1 MGRSGQVQT
10 GQRAV
15 RARISGKVQGVSYRV
30 WTRGEAVRLGLT
42 GWVRNE
48 SDGSVSALIAG
59 ADAAVAAMIDR
70 LWQGPRGAVVSRV
83 EIEDISGEAPADFR
97 IIV

>member
-1 MGRSGQVQT
+1 MTKQ
-10 GQRAV
+10 QRAV

-30 WTRGEAVRLGLT
+30 WTRGEAMRLGLV

-48 SDGSVSALIAG
+48 SDGSVTALVAG

-70 LWQGPRGAVVSRV
+70 FWQGPRGAVVSRV
-83 EIEDISGEAPADFR
+83 EVEDAVSDEARVDFR
-97 IIV
+97 IIS

>member
-1 MGRSGQVQT
+1 MQVEH
-10 GQRAV
+10 RIV
-15 RARISGKVQGVSYRV
+15 RARISGHVQGVSYRV

-70 LWQGPRGAVVSRV
+70 LWQGPRGAEVSKV
-83 EIEDISGEAPADFR
+83 EIEDSAGDAPADFR

>member
-1 MGRSGQVQT
+1 MQG

-15 RARISGKVQGVSYRV
+15 RVRVSGRVQGVSFRV
-30 WTRGEAVRLGLT
+30 WTRGEAMRLGLT

-48 SDGSVSALIAG
+48 RDGSVTALLAG
-59 ADAAVAAMIDR
+59 ADGEVTAMIER
-70 LWQGPRGAVVSRV
+70 LWQGPRGALVSKV
-83 EIEDISGEAPADFR
+83 EIEEAAGDAPADFR